1 MIAAAFLIAAY
12 LVGAI
17 PFGLLIARALIG
29 VDIRRRGSGNIGATN
44 VRRVAGNL
52 AGFLTL
58 AGDVAKG
65 AIPVAVAA
73 AHGGL
78 AGHLGGAYPA
88 VVALAA
94 FLGHLYPVYLKF
106 KGGKG
111 VATAAGGIGVLAPLA
126 VMVALVVFIVV
137 VAAGRRVSAGSMSAA
152 AALPVSA
159 FFIGLPPAS
168 VAVFA
173 LMSFLIIVRHKE
185 NIRRLVAG
193 TEPRVGR

>member
-1 MIAAAFLIAAY
+1 MIAAAFLVAAY

-52 AGFLTL
+52 AGVLTL

-65 AIPVAVAA
+65 AVPVAVAA
-73 AHGGL
+73 AHGEL
-78 AGHLGGAYPA
+78 AGHWGGAYPA

-94 FLGHLYPVYLKF
+94 FLGHLYPIYLKF

-111 VATAAGGIGVLAPLA
+111 VATAAGGIGVLSPLT
-126 VMVALVVFIVV
+126 VLVALSVFIVA

-152 AALPVSA
+152 VALPVSA

-168 VAVFA
+168 VAVVAVMA
-173 LMSFLIIVRHKE
+173 LFIIFRHKD
-185 NIRRLVAG
+185 NIRRLMDG
-193 TEPRVGR
+193 SEPRLGR